1 MGRRGRKPYEFGV
14 APRLLATMRMGC
26 IYKGHPMEQAEAAE
40 LMGVSR
46 NTWWF
51 WETGRRGMR
60 MDYFG
65 RWLEVSK
72 PYRMWDPILN
82 DDPHRARYIEVVS
95 LKPRPVA
102 TPAPDPSILDAAPDR
117 VNSRINTETVQ
128 LGQAPS
134 DLLTVPDASELERI
148 DSETVS
154 E

>member
-72 PYRMWDPILN
+72 PYRMWDPIMN
-82 DDPHRARYIEVVS
+82 EDPYRAQYLEVIS
-95 LKPRPVA
+95 LKPRSVP
-102 TPAPDPSILDAAPDR
+102 TPAPDPSILDDPSER
-117 VNSRINTETVQ
+117 VDVRLNIETVPT
-128 LGQAPS
+128 GPAPS
-134 DLLTVPDASELERI
+134 DPLAVPDASELERL